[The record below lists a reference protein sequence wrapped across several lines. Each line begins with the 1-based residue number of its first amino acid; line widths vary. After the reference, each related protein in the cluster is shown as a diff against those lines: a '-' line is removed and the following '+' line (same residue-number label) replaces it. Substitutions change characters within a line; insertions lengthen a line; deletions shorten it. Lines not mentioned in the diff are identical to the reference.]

1 VNHMLIMKKKYK
13 LVILSMLLIAGML
26 AVSSTPSQAFKTK
39 SKKKSETKITSS
51 ELQATLMSYADI
63 LSTALGQLA
72 LSIKENEL
80 PTEVRTHLLTD
91 LANTVF
97 SVYTNAAD
105 PDPLIGLLDTAVII
119 SIGKMIYVQ
128 HWQKK
133 YGASLDGVV
142 KVISQLEKEI
152 WKTVSEVLTEEQK
165 SDLQNMILTLRKENP
180 DLLDFTQL
188 RLKDIASLRK
198 LSELESKVKSG
209 GFLAPVS
216 DATKQIEATRQ
227 LAERAMFLATR
238 LPLMAGAFMDIWL
251 SHWLANPDV
260 KDLTTD
266 LKKMSTSVHEVT
278 SLVEKLP
285 DQLQQVS
292 TTTINQVMDRF
303 AKEGQN
309 LIRDLGAEQ
318 QRLSGLIKQ
327 FHETVNAGETLITS
341 LDGLAER
348 SGLSPD
354 NPLTFDINAY
364 KKTIQEMRG
373 AATEMTTLV
382 EALNQLVVSPQIQE
396 WLPHMKTGIEQLSGE
411 SRRII
416 NHVFLMAF
424 LTIVLSVACFF
435 ALRLAYQYSM
445 KRFGFSKP

>member
-1 VNHMLIMKKKYK
+1 MLFVKKKNK
-13 LVILSMLLIAGML
+13 LVIPVCVLLIAGML
-26 AVSSTPSQAFKTK
+26 AASSTPSQAFKTK
-39 SKKKSETKITSS
+39 SKKKSDTQITAS
-51 ELQATLMSYADI
+51 ELQATLMSYADF
-63 LSTALGQLA
+63 LSTALGQIA
-72 LSIKENEL
+72 LSLKENEL
-80 PTEVRTHLLTD
+80 PTEVRTHVLTD

-119 SIGKMIYVQ
+119 SFGKMIYVQ

-142 KVISQLEKEI
+142 KVISKLEKEI
-152 WKTVSEVLTEEQK
+152 WKTVSQVLNEEQK
-165 SDLQNMILTLRKENP
+165 NDLRNMILEQRKENP

-198 LSELESKVKSG
+198 SSRLESKVKSG

-216 DATKQIEATRQ
+216 DATKQIEETRQ

-238 LPLMAGAFMDIWL
+238 LPLTAGVFMDVWL
-251 SHWLANPDV
+251 SQWLTNPDV

-318 QRLSGLIKQ
+318 QRLSGLLTEFRQ
-327 FHETVNAGETLITS
+327 TVNAGEALITS
-341 LDGLAER
+341 MDGLAER
-348 SGLSPD
+348 AGLSPD
-354 NPLTFDINAY
+354 NPITFDIEVY
-364 KKTIQEMRG
+364 KKTVQEMQG
-373 AATEMTTLV
+373 AATEMTSLV
-382 EALNQLVVSPQIQE
+382 EALNQLATSPEMQK
-396 WLPHMKTGIEQLSGE
+396 WLPFMQKGIEQFSGE

-416 NHVFLMAF
+416 NYVFLMAL
-424 LTIVLSVACFF
+424 LTVVLSTASFF
-435 ALRLAYQYSM
+435 ALRLAYKSAL
-445 KRFGFSKP
+445 KRFEIN

>member
-1 VNHMLIMKKKYK
+1 MLFMKKKYK
-13 LVILSMLLIAGML
+13 LVFPVCVLLVAGIIT
-26 AVSSTPSQAFKTK
+26 VYSTPCRAFKGK
-39 SKKKSETKITSS
+39 SKKKSVTRITAS

-63 LSTALGQLA
+63 FSTATGQIVISL
-72 LSIKENEL
+72 KESEL
-80 PTEVRTHLLTD
+80 PTEVRTQVLTD
-91 LANTVF
+91 LANTVV
-97 SVYTNAAD
+97 SVYTNAAVQD
-105 PDPLIGLLDTAVII
+105 PFIGLLNTAVII
-119 SIGKMIYVQ
+119 SFGKMIYEQ

-142 KVISQLEKEI
+142 KVIGKLEKEI
-152 WKTVSEVLTEEQK
+152 WETVSQVLNAEQK
-165 SDLQNMILTLRKENP
+165 NDLRNMILERRKENP
-180 DLLDFTQL
+180 DLLDFAQL
-188 RLKDIASLRK
+188 RFKDIASLRK
-198 LSELESKVKSG
+198 ESTLESKVKSG

-216 DATKQIEATRQ
+216 DATKQIEETRQ

-238 LPLMAGAFMDIWL
+238 LPLTAGVFMDVWL
-251 SHWLANPDV
+251 SQWLTNPDV

-285 DQLQQVS
+285 DQLQQIS
-292 TTTINQVMDRF
+292 TTTINQVMDRI

-424 LTIVLSVACFF
+424 LTIVLSTAFFF
-435 ALRLAYQYSM
+435 ALRLAYQSAL
-445 KRFGFSKP
+445 KRFEVNKP